1 MQATL
6 SILLF
11 YIKAIWKAQINFILE
26 VKQKDN
32 SVQILLNNQLK
43 RIKRQLL
50 IALYQDL
57 HYLCTVN

>member
-1 MQATL
+1 TL

-11 YIKAIWKAQINFILE
+11 YIKAIWKVQINFILE

-43 RIKRQLL
+43 RTKRQLS

-57 HYLCTVN
+57 YYLCIVN

>member
-1 MQATL
+1 ME
-6 SILLF
+6 SSDKF
-11 YIKAIWKAQINFILE
+11 YFRSQT
-26 VKQKDN
+26 KDN
-32 SVQILLNNQLK
+32 SVQMLLNNQLK